1 MENSRARQLNTM
13 NITSV
18 HVSRFFMVIQSLVSE
33 LAVPRDYYNAH
44 LVSPLSNDGI
54 PSPASYLPKWVG
66 DSKGE
71 TPNQ

>member
-13 NITSV
+13 NI
-18 HVSRFFMVIQSLVSE
+18 MVIQSLVRE